1 MKEKKVVLITGGSR
15 GIGLGIAKSLAA
27 RSYGLAI
34 NGMRGEKDVLP
45 ILNNLRA
52 LGVDVIYCQGN
63 ISLTEDRQRI
73 IEKVKSSFGQ
83 LNVLIN
89 NAGIVPDERKDILEA
104 SEFSYERVMKT
115 NLQGP
120 YFLSQEIA
128 KWMIQQKDA
137 DIKYE
142 GSIINVSSVSA
153 TIASVNRGE
162 YCLSKAGIAMM
173 TKLFAVRLAEY
184 NIPVY
189 EIRPGII
196 KTDMTAAVQEKYDKL
211 FLEGI
216 TLEKR
221 WGLPEDIGKAV
232 TALVEG
238 QIPYATGQVIN
249 VDGGLTIQTL

>member
-104 SEFSYERVMKT
+104 NESSYEKVMKT

-128 KWMIQQKDA
+128 KWMIQQKEA
-137 DIKYE
+137 DKKYE
-142 GSIINVSSVSA
+142 ASIINISSVSA

>member
-34 NGMRGEKDVLP
+34 NGIRGEKDVLP

-52 LGVDVIYCQGN
+52 PGVDVIYCQGN

-89 NAGIVPDERKDILEA
+89 NAGIVPDERKDILETNE
-104 SEFSYERVMKT
+104 SSYERVMKT

-128 KWMIQQKDA
+128 KWMIQQKEA
-137 DIKYE
+137 DKKYE
-142 GSIINVSSVSA
+142 ASIINISSVSA

-216 TLEKR
+216 TLENR

>member
-1 MKEKKVVLITGGSR
+1 MKANKTVLITGGSR

-27 RSYGLAI
+27 RSYSLAI
-34 NGMRGEKDVLP
+34 NGMREEKDVLP
-45 ILNNLRA
+45 VLDSLRSF
-52 LGVDVIYCQGN
+52 GIEVIYCRGN
-63 ISLTEDRQRI
+63 IALAEDRQRI
-73 IEKVKSSFGQ
+73 IEKIKSGFGQ

-89 NAGIVPDERKDILEA
+89 NAGIAPNERKDILEE
-104 SEFSYERVMKT
+104 SEESYERVMKI

-128 KWMIQQKDA
+128 KWMIQQKETDT
-137 DIKYE
+137 KYCA
-142 GSIINVSSVSA
+142 SIVNISSVSA

-162 YCLSKAGIAMM
+162 YCLSKAGISMM
-173 TKLFAVRLAEY
+173 TKLFAVRLAEF

-189 EIRPGII
+189 EVRPGII

-211 FLEGI
+211 FREGI

-221 WGLPEDIGKAV
+221 WGLPKDVGSAV
-232 TALVEG
+232 AALVEG

>member
-104 SEFSYERVMKT
+104 SEYSYERVMKT

-128 KWMIQQKDA
+128 KWMIQQKEA
-137 DIKYE
+137 DTKYE
-142 GSIINVSSVSA
+142 ASIINISSVSA

-162 YCLSKAGIAMM
+162 YCLSKAGISMM